1 MKRIASFL
9 SSLSIQRIT
18 APCLCL
24 MLVLICLFSFQKQLT
39 PTSGIV
45 SSRKLPIYCVNTES
59 PKVAISFDAAWG
71 NEQTETLLSILE
83 KDDVKAIAAAGH
95 DLGNHSENHKQMSTL
110 SADECKQEIQK
121 VHDKV
126 KELTGQDM
134 ILFRP
139 PYGDYNDTLINT
151 ANSLGYHVI
160 QWDIDS
166 LDWKD
171 YGADNIVSRVVDNDH
186 LGNGSIIL
194 MHNGAKYTPDALE
207 RVITGLQEKGYE
219 IVPISQ
225 LIYKENYEMDHEG
238 RQFIKGNA
246 K

>member
-83 KDDVKAIAAAGH
+83 KYH
-95 DLGNHSENHKQMSTL
+95 DWG
-110 SADECKQEIQK
+110 
-121 VHDKV
+121 V
-126 KELTGQDM
+126 GG
-134 ILFRP
+134 ILP
-139 PYGDYNDTLINT
+139 G
-151 ANSLGYHVI
+151 
-160 QWDIDS
+160 
-166 LDWKD
+166 
-171 YGADNIVSRVVDNDH
+171 
-186 LGNGSIIL
+186 
-194 MHNGAKYTPDALE
+194 
-207 RVITGLQEKGYE
+207 
-219 IVPISQ
+219 
-225 LIYKENYEMDHEG
+225 
-238 RQFIKGNA
+238 
-246 K
+246 